1 MAHHVSPTHV
11 SAGRAIVSTG
21 SRATPQLPPPDPFEM
36 MMLMQSLKDA
46 PPSGWCVRDL
56 LLLFASGLFALWF
69 YSWNVLQ
76 DRGGGGCVA

>member
-1 MAHHVSPTHV
+1 
-11 SAGRAIVSTG
+11 
-21 SRATPQLPPPDPFEM
+21 M

-69 YSWNVLQ
+69 YSWNVSLLLQ